1 MRLCP
6 SKAMTNQKSKRSP
19 AIYAISAW
27 MIINAIFFLLEI
39 TILNDSA
46 DLNNS
51 ISLVLFVLSI
61 IGLLSMR
68 KIGAAFTT
76 FTLTYAFSFN
86 AFNVIYFPETR
97 VLNGAS
103 AILNAIAIAFMFKGI
118 FSGRFR

>member
-1 MRLCP
+1 M
-6 SKAMTNQKSKRSP
+6 SNQKPKRSTT
-19 AIYAISAW
+19 IYAISAW

-51 ISLVLFVLSI
+51 ISLFLFVLSI

-97 VLNGAS
+97 VLNGATS
-103 AILNAIAIAFMFKGI
+103 ILNAIAIAFMFKGI